1 MCCER
6 GSMTKLFL
14 SLDDAVRV
22 AVREFGLD
30 AEAAEIA
37 RQEFEQKCYVTD
49 DQYSIGYYDGIED
62 AIKAIKQ
69 KVESEEP

>member
-1 MCCER
+1 MK
-6 GSMTKLFL
+6 KLFL

-22 AVREFGLD
+22 AVKEFSLDVED
-30 AEAAEIA
+30 AEIV
-37 RQEFEQKCYVTD
+37 RREFEQKCYVTD

-69 KVESEEP
+69 KVESEGES